1 MAKKK
6 ASSNAA
12 PSALGYLYQ
21 SRYALLNILSSGDDP
36 ARSISIEKLDDVA
49 ELTLDP
55 NSGKLSKVE
64 MFQLKHHIKR
74 KGGTTNSHSD
84 VWGTLKIWATAV
96 QKKQIDLEDAKFFII
111 TTSKAASSHAI
122 GKLRDDATRS
132 PEVARKKLEAAGAK
146 SKNETVKKA
155 HKTLLKLSKIQ
166 RTKLFSKI
174 YLVED
179 SPDIT
184 QVRAKLEDAVWQA
197 VSKDRASA
205 FVDRLEGWWLN
216 QVIVHLFDSKS
227 QCIPVQLVREQ
238 IHTLRDEFMSDNLPA
253 DFLVEPVPKS
263 ETDEQ
268 DSRKF
273 VRQLVQVGV
282 KKKRIKVAQENHYR
296 AVAQRAKWLRSE
308 LLHISDLDQFEQRL
322 EMEWNEFYQMMLD
335 DLEDDA
341 SESELSKSGRNLY
354 NWSQNTAPD
363 KQSLFIKPRFQ
374 SAYFTR
380 GSYQMLAD
388 QVRIGWHRDYEDLFD
403 EPED

>member
-6 ASSNAA
+6 SSTNAS

-21 SRYALLNILSSGDDP
+21 CRYALLNILNSGDDP
-36 ARSISIEKLDDVA
+36 ARSVSIEKLDDVA
-49 ELTLDP
+49 EVTIDP
-55 NSGKLSKVE
+55 TNGKLSKVE

-74 KGGTTNSHSD
+74 EGGTTNSHSD
-84 VWGTLKIWATAV
+84 VWKTIKIWATAV
-96 QKKQIDLEDAKFFII
+96 KKKQVDLEDAKFFII

-122 GKLRDDATRS
+122 SKLRDDEMRS
-132 PEVARKKLEAAGAK
+132 TEDARKKLEAAGAK
-146 SKNETVKKA
+146 SKNDTVTKA
-155 HKTLLKLSKIQ
+155 YKSLLKLSKTQ
-166 RTKLFSKI
+166 RTKLFSRI
-174 YLVED
+174 YLIED

-184 QVRAKLEDAVWQA
+184 QVRGKLENAVWQA
-197 VSKDRASA
+197 VSKNRASA

-216 QVIVHLFDSKS
+216 QVILHLFDSKS

-238 IHTLRDEFMSDNLPA
+238 VHTLRDEFKSDNLPA

-268 DSRKF
+268 DCRKF
-273 VRQLVQVGV
+273 VKQLVHVGV
-282 KKKRIKVAQENHYR
+282 KKNRIKVAQENHYR

-335 DLEDDA
+335 NLDDDA

-374 SAYFTR
+374 AGYFTR

-403 EPED
+403 ESED